1 MEEEEVPEILTYDL
15 WWPLHNSMKSLHH
28 CRHSQY

>member
-15 WWPLHNSMKSLHH
+15 WWPLPQKLEIEN
-28 CRHSQY
+28 